1 MNEIVGDAR
10 MIGMLDELGIEDRGR
25 FQCPRVSLVT
35 QRLACGEIERAENL
49 RLVVVLVTRGQGF
62 ERVRE

>member
-1 MNEIVGDAR
+1 MNEIVSDAG
-10 MIGMLDELGIEDRGR
+10 MIRVLRELAIKDRGS
-25 FQCPRVSLVT
+25 FQRPRIGLVA